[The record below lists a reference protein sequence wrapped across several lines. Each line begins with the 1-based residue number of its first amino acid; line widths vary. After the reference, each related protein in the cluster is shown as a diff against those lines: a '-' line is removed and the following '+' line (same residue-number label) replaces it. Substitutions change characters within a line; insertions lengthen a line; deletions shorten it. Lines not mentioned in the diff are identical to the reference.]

1 MFRSK
6 LIDLYDGDNVCKCKS
21 CVKFMMQ
28 AHAGVGFFKKNYVSL
43 KLFYWYMKLLQSRI
57 LFKQRNKREVFYD

>member
-1 MFRSK
+1 
-6 LIDLYDGDNVCKCKS
+6 
-21 CVKFMMQ
+21 MQ

-43 KLFYWYMKLLQSRI
+43 KLFYWYMRLLQSRI